1 MNMIYGMFGKGSL
14 GWLVGWLVV
23 LGGEFIFL
31 VSWTY
36 QPLED
41 SCEIK
46 KSVVIFFPLL
56 FLVSSLL

>member
-23 LGGEFIFL
+23 LGGGEFIFL

-46 KSVVIFFPLL
+46 KSVVIFFSPA
-56 FLVSSLL
+56 FLGF